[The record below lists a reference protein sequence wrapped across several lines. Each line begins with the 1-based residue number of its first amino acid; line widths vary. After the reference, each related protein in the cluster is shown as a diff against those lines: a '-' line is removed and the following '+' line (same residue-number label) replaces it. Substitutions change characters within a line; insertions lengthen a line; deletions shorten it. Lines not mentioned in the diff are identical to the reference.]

1 MHAVVVQVRISDYES
16 ARKVLLADVIPMVQQ
31 SPGFQS
37 GVWLAPTDGQGLSI
51 VVYDTEANATQAAE
65 MVRSG
70 GPQPE
75 TVEITSVDVREV
87 AGQA

>member
-1 MHAVVVQVRISDYES
+1 M
-16 ARKVLLADVIPMVQQ
+16 
-31 SPGFQS
+31 
-37 GVWLAPTDGQGLSI
+37 
-51 VVYDTEANATQAAE
+51 VYDTEANATQAAE